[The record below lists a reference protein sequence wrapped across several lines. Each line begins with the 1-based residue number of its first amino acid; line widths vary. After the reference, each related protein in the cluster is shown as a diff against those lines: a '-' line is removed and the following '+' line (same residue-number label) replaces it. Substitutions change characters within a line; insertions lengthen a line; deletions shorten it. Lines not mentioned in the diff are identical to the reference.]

1 MDAPLGIPTLK
12 NRTAFWLVTA
22 ILTGGI
28 IMGLELVAFRL
39 YAPYFGYS
47 IYVWGSMISV
57 VMVALSAGY
66 VLGGWVADRSRTDVA
81 LYSIILL
88 SGAYQLVI
96 LFVYRTILRGL
107 WQSGEFAGTTL
118 ATLVIFVVP
127 MTTLAATSPYV
138 IRLLAR
144 SGHIGLTAGRVYA
157 LSTAGSIAG
166 VLGTS
171 FYLVP
176 RLGTH
181 ATLQILCGVSVLTGV
196 SGLVARRRTAAIALL
211 LLGFLPFVPQWR
223 LPAGTVWRTESVY
236 NLVWVMRTGNL
247 LWLVLNDPHY
257 AHTRRDESTGW
268 SGYYQDAFA
277 LGPLL
282 VQDRHMLV
290 LGMGAGGSIA
300 AARRTAP
307 ELEIDAVEI
316 DPKVVEAGKRFF
328 AIRPDDPLLHIHV
341 AYARPWLARQGR
353 RYGLVQLDLY
363 QGGPY
368 VPFYL
373 LTTEF
378 FSLVR
383 SRMADDGLLMMNVFD
398 VSPDRPLLASTGAT
412 LKRVFPFLAVWAR
425 ADGNHIVFAFCRE
438 RTILSIRAAMERAS
452 EASRLSEL
460 TGAAAAQV
468 EAFAPRSD
476 ALVFTDDRA
485 PVEEMTR
492 QTLLA
497 ARGLPVVA
505 AEAAEEE

>member
-1 MDAPLGIPTLK
+1 MDAPLAVSALK
-12 NRTAFWLVTA
+12 KRAALWLVTA
-22 ILTGGI
+22 ISTGAI

-66 VLGGWVADRSRTDVA
+66 VLGGWVADRSRNDVA
-81 LYSIILL
+81 LYAIILL

-96 LFVYRTILRGL
+96 LFAYRSILRGL

-118 ATLVIFVVP
+118 ATLLIFVVP

-144 SGHIGLTAGRVYA
+144 AGHIGLTAGRVYA

-181 ATLQILCGVSVLTGV
+181 ATLQILCAVSVLTGV
-196 SGLVARRRTAAIALL
+196 SGLVVRRHAAALALL
-211 LLGFLPFVPQWR
+211 FLGLLPLVPQWR
-223 LPAGTVWRTESVY
+223 LPAGTIWRTESVY

-257 AHTRRDESTGW
+257 AHTRREEATGW

-282 VQDRHMLV
+282 VDDRRMLV

-307 ELEIDAVEI
+307 ELEVDAVEI
-316 DPKVVEAGKRFF
+316 DPKVVEAGERFF
-328 AIRPDDPLLHIHV
+328 AIRPNDPLLHIHV
-341 AYARPWLARQGR
+341 ADARPWLAQQGV

-373 LTTEF
+373 VTSEL

-383 SRMADDGLLMMNVFD
+383 SRMTDSGLLMMNVFD
-398 VSPDRPLLASTGAT
+398 VSADRPLLASTGAT
-412 LKRVFPFLAVWAR
+412 LRKVFPFVCVWER
-425 ADGNHIVFAFCRE
+425 RDGNHIVFAYCRE
-438 RTILSIRAAMERAS
+438 RTIGSIRAALQH
-452 EASRLSEL
+452 ASRDSRLGEL
-460 TGAAAAQV
+460 TRAAGAQMEV
-468 EAFAPRSD
+468 FTPR
-476 ALVFTDDRA
+476 AGTLVFTDDRA

-497 ARGLPVVA
+497 ARRQH
-505 AEAAEEE
+505 